1 MRPLQREK
9 ASFSARSKVVPREPA
24 SFGCGLVFWV
34 KQGGDRMNLTRQM
47 IPGLIVIL
55 GGALLFF
62 LAPKICSGK
71 ENAVKVKLIGVL
83 LTAFG
88 AILVFLS

>member
-1 MRPLQREK
+1 
-9 ASFSARSKVVPREPA
+9 
-24 SFGCGLVFWV
+24 
-34 KQGGDRMNLTRQM
+34 MNLTRQM